1 LSSSSHFLI
10 QKAEFGGLDE
20 KNGKFSPGQMP
31 QQMAKSLSVVWCR
44 LGGRANKNEL
54 NVNLRLFHKTAW
66 SPVPDSVAKELKRS
80 LCELGC
86 LFELKTDK
94 LFID

>member
-1 LSSSSHFLI
+1 MSSSSHFLI

-54 NVNLRLFHKTAW
+54 NVNLRLFHKN
-66 SPVPDSVAKELKRS
+66 S
-80 LCELGC
+80 LVSRPRQCRKGTQEV
-86 LFELKTDK
+86 FV
-94 LFID
+94 